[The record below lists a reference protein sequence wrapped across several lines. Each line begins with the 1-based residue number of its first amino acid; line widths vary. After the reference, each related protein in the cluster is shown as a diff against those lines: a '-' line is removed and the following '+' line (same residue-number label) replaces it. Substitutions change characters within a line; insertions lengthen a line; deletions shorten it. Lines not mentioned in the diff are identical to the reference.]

1 MVVERFAVPHE
12 FDDRIDSDAV
22 ERTGGIQLR
31 KIFSDNLFGRRR
43 RHEAEMDDF
52 LLARRHTSGKC
63 VVRKEKDG
71 ERQQKILMKVLHAE
85 LFIPSVFYCFLHPLP
100 IGSDSGQ
107 MKRIPVLTIHN
118 MTERLSPCRYTIYNI
133 DRMMSSAIGFALL
146 RRQSVRIYEIHFSI
160 MAAVWPPRHIIFFR
174 IQTMLGLHFHFVCA
188 RFSNCSTLP
197 SSLVKKTKILLD
209 NLFAES
215 NK

>member
-1 MVVERFAVPHE
+1 MMQRMVVERFAVPRE

-71 ERQQKILMKVLHAE
+71 ERHQKILMKVLHIESLTE
-85 LFIPSVFYCFLHPLP
+85 LVFCFMDPQP
-100 IGSDSGQ
+100 FGSDSGQ
-107 MKRIPVLTIHN
+107 MKRIPVLTIHS
-118 MTERLSPCRYTIYNI
+118 MTERISPCRYTIYNI
-133 DRMMSSAIGFALL
+133 DRMMSSAIGWLL
-146 RRQSVRIYEIHFSI
+146 Y
-160 MAAVWPPRHIIFFR
+160 
-174 IQTMLGLHFHFVCA
+174 L
-188 RFSNCSTLP
+188 
-197 SSLVKKTKILLD
+197 
-209 NLFAES
+209 
-215 NK
+215 